1 MKKLREEAVKMFMVL
16 MFTLLP
22 LYYSDNYYNILN
34 DKRDIYWL
42 FSRILF
48 VVIAVSL
55 CISLMLVIKNHQ
67 FSKNMRT
74 QLRKISALDVVML
87 LFGILAIVS
96 TVYSA
101 DSGNSISGENA
112 WDVGTQMIVCS
123 VIVYFIISRC
133 YSGKGD
139 LWVYLYFGTAAVLAI
154 GIIDRLGYDFL
165 IMHDEIP
172 LQYNIFIS
180 TIGNVNFWAGYLSI
194 IIPFFMLASL
204 FTKNRFARFFI
215 YLLLLAA
222 YFSLFITLTNTTY
235 IGIGIAALFVVW
247 YSLCK
252 VNRLKNL
259 AINGILFAI
268 AGGIAEVLW
277 KHPCTP
283 RAIDTDSVSKLL
295 LAHRLYLVPGILGMV
310 IILLFLLGTVFPG
323 KIRTKMDT
331 CVERVFSKVWIWLII
346 VGVIGMV
353 FYVIYNYNLK
363 LFNFRGSIWYFSFMG
378 FLDGTLWQKLMGV
391 GPALLDTV
399 TQAQIAKADF
409 YVEWNWLYCTAHNDL
424 LEYLVTMGVFGA
436 ACRLLMYVF
445 PFVMY
450 TKGKERK
457 PEKAA
462 VLVALVGYL
471 GQGLFTGPYIL
482 TYVLYTIFLGV
493 LGAYYR
499 MGKEKGAE
507 A

>member
-1 MKKLREEAVKMFMVL
+1 MKKVREESVKMFMVL

-22 LYYSDNYYNILN
+22 MYYSDNYYNILN
-34 DKRDIYWL
+34 DKRDVFWL

-48 VVIAVSL
+48 AVIAVSL
-55 CISLMLVIKNHQ
+55 CVSLILTIRKRECL
-67 FSKNMRT
+67 KNMRV
-74 QLRKISALDVVML
+74 QLSKICALDVVML
-87 LFGILAIVS
+87 IFAILAVIS
-96 TVYSA
+96 TAYSA
-101 DSGNSISGENA
+101 DIGNSLSGENA

-139 LWVYLYFGTAAVLAI
+139 LWVYLYAGTAAVLTI

-165 IMHDEIP
+165 VMHDEIP

-180 TIGNVNFWAGYLSI
+180 TIGNVNFWAGYLSML
-194 IIPFFMLASL
+194 IPFFMLAVL
-204 FTKNRFARFFI
+204 FTKNRFAKFFI
-215 YLLLLAA
+215 YLFLLAA

-235 IGIGIAALFVVW
+235 IGVGIATLFIVW
-247 YSLCK
+247 YSLCDVK
-252 VNRLKNL
+252 RLKNL
-259 AINGILFAI
+259 AVNGILFAI
-268 AGGIAEVLW
+268 AGGIAEFLW
-277 KHPCTP
+277 RNPCTP
-283 RAIDTDSVSKLL
+283 RPIDTDSVSRLL
-295 LAHRLYLVPGILGMV
+295 LEHHLYLLPGILGIV
-310 IILLFLLGTVFPG
+310 ILVLLLLGAVCPE
-323 KIRTKMDT
+323 KIRTKADYFVKHML
-331 CVERVFSKVWIWLII
+331 SKFWIWLIM
-346 VGVIGMV
+346 VGIIGTV
-353 FYVIYNYNLK
+353 FYIIYNYNLK

-378 FLDGTLWQKLMGV
+378 FCDGTLWQKLMGV

-409 YVEWNWLYCTAHNDL
+409 FVEWNWLYCTAHNDL

-436 ACRLLMYVF
+436 ACKFLMYIV

-450 TKGKERK
+450 ARGKERK

-462 VLVALVGYL
+462 VLAALVGYI

-482 TYVLYTIFLGV
+482 TYVFYIIFLGV
-493 LGAYYR
+493 MCAYDR
-499 MGKEKGAE
+499 MEKAKGAK

>member
-1 MKKLREEAVKMFMVL
+1 MKKVREEAVKMFMVL

-101 DSGNSISGENA
+101 DIGNSIYGENA

-180 TIGNVNFWAGYLSI
+180 TIGNVNFWAGYLSML
-194 IIPFFMLASL
+194 IPFFMLAVL

-215 YLLLLAA
+215 YLFLLAA

-235 IGIGIAALFVVW
+235 IGVGIATLFIVW
-247 YSLCK
+247 YSLCNVK
-252 VNRLKNL
+252 RLKNL
-259 AINGILFAI
+259 AVNGILFAI
-268 AGGIAEVLW
+268 AGGIAEFLW
-277 KHPCTP
+277 RNPCTP
-283 RAIDTDSVSKLL
+283 RAIDTDSVSHLL
-295 LAHRLYLVPGILGMV
+295 LVHHLYLFPG
-310 IILLFLLGTVFPG
+310 LLGIVILVLLLSGAVCTE
-323 KIRTKMDT
+323 KIRAKADYF
-331 CVERVFSKVWIWLII
+331 VEHMLSKFWIWLIM
-346 VGVIGMV
+346 VGIIGTV
-353 FYVIYNYNLK
+353 FYIIYNYNLE

-378 FLDGTLWQKLMGV
+378 FCDGTLWQKLLGV

-436 ACRLLMYVF
+436 ACRLLMYVL

-462 VLVALVGYL
+462 VLAALVGYL